1 MNFADGRA
9 LQGRTVGYPWTVMK
23 VSIKKLIGGLVITAL
38 TLGNPFVSP
47 ASGAAW
53 CKPAPLITKFNYT
66 SKASYPNAGTFGY
79 YTLPIGAG
87 NLSNYQTRVSV
98 FKGKLDKSKMV
109 SVFAPF
115 SQSGKQRDFAS
126 SVPRLMTYVNT
137 DYIGAYN
144 MPYSAVIHDGRMV
157 YAPAPGN
164 PEDPSA
170 KGYSGVLGWTEK
182 VLSESA
188 GFVEASFLTAY
199 KLKATVYGV
208 NLKAIPK
215 DKIVAFT
222 PKAASRT
229 LPRGSYAIL
238 VSKGKVLRTYLKGTN
253 VRPTSGVLFQA
264 TGSAVAVLKKFLNG
278 RAASYTMPSL
288 MSRNLIVDSVTPTGY
303 VMIAGNKLRIRAINY
318 IGTNR
323 YGATMYDSNF
333 GGAQTRGTATL
344 QTDLNGKVTY
354 ARRTT
359 GTIGTLSAN
368 RDKYLTFQ
376 VAADQ
381 AALIKLVS
389 LGQTLEIVESF
400 AASSKNKLTEATG
413 RGAFIVKD
421 GANVKDCSTQSEEIR
436 PRTSIG
442 WNAQGDYFV
451 MTTTMGLSF
460 NDGMYRQG
468 GATIHQVAE
477 WLRQLGATSAVT
489 FDGGGS
495 TAQFAT
501 VAGRV
506 ARQDLP
512 ETEWIRDIPVG
523 VAFASNG

>member
-1 MNFADGRA
+1 
-9 LQGRTVGYPWTVMK
+9 MK

-38 TLGNPFVSP
+38 TIGNPVASP
-47 ASGAAW
+47 AVGAAF
-53 CKPAPLITKFNYT
+53 CKPAPSITKFPYT
-66 SKASYPNAGTFGY
+66 SKVSYPNAGTFGY
-79 YTLPIGAG
+79 YSLPLGAG
-87 NLSNYQTRVSV
+87 NLSNFETRVSV

-109 SVFAPF
+109 ATFAPF
-115 SQSGKQRDFAS
+115 SNVGSQRDFAS
-126 SVPRLMTYVNT
+126 SVPGMMTYVNT
-137 DYIGAYN
+137 DYIGSYN
-144 MPYSAVIHDGRMV
+144 MPYSAVIHEGRMV

-188 GFVEASFLTAY
+188 GFTESAPLVSGSTTAS
-199 KLKATVYGV
+199 VYGV
-208 NLKAIPK
+208 NLKIIPK
-215 DKIVAFT
+215 DRIVAFT
-222 PKAASRT
+222 PKAASKT

-238 VSKGKVLRTYLKGTN
+238 VSKGKILRTYLKGTN
-253 VRPTSGVLFQA
+253 VRPTSGILFQA
-264 TGSAVAVLKKFLNG
+264 TGSAVPVLKKFLNG
-278 RAASYTMPSL
+278 RSARYTMPTL

-303 VMIAGNKLRIRAINY
+303 VLIAGNKLRIRAINY

-354 ARRTT
+354 ARRST

-381 AALIKLVS
+381 AALVKLVS
-389 LGQTLEIVESF
+389 LGQDLEIVESF
-400 AASSKNKLTEATG
+400 AASSKNKLIEATG

-451 MTTTMGLSF
+451 MTATMGRSW
-460 NDGMYRQG
+460 NDNGYRQG

-501 VAGRV
+501 VGGRV

-512 ETEWIRDIPVG
+512 ESEWIRDIPVG

>member
-1 MNFADGRA
+1 
-9 LQGRTVGYPWTVMK
+9 MK
-23 VSIKKLIGGLVITAL
+23 VRIKKLIGGLVITAL
-38 TLGNPFVSP
+38 TLGNPFAMP
-47 ASGAAW
+47 AANAAF
-53 CKPAPLITKFNYT
+53 CKPSPSVTSFPYT
-66 SKASYPNAGTFGY
+66 SKVSYPNAGTFGY

-87 NLSNYQTRVSV
+87 NLSNFQTRVSV

-109 SVFAPF
+109 ATFAPL
-115 SQSGKQRDFAS
+115 SDMGSQRDFAS
-126 SVPRLMTYVNT
+126 SVPKMMTYVNT

-144 MPYSAVIHDGRMV
+144 MPYSAIIHDGRMV

-164 PEDPSA
+164 PEDPLA
-170 KGYSGVLGWTEK
+170 KGYSGVLGWAEK

-188 GFVEASFLTAY
+188 GFVETSYLTTV
-199 KLKATVYGV
+199 KTKATVYGV
-208 NLKAIPK
+208 NLKSIPK

-222 PKAASRT
+222 SKAASRT
-229 LPRGSYAIL
+229 LPRGSFAVL
-238 VSKGKVLRTYLKGTN
+238 VAKGKVFKTYLKGTN
-253 VRPTSGVLFQA
+253 IRPTSGVLFQA

-278 RAASYTMPSL
+278 RSASYTMPSL
-288 MSRNLIVDSVTPTGY
+288 VSRNLIVDSVTPTGY
-303 VMIAGNKLRIRAINY
+303 VLIAGNKLRIRAINY

-354 ARRTT
+354 ARRST
-359 GTIGTLSAN
+359 GTIGSLSAN

-381 AALIKLVS
+381 AALVKLVS

-400 AASSKNKLTEATG
+400 TASSKNKLIEATG

-421 GANVKDCSTQSEEIR
+421 GANVKDCVGQSEEIR
-436 PRTSIG
+436 PRTAIG
-442 WNAQGDYFV
+442 WNAQGDYWV
-451 MTTTMGLSF
+451 VTTTMGLSY
-460 NDGMYRQG
+460 NDGGFRQG

-477 WLRQLGATSAVT
+477 WLKQFGATSAVT

-506 ARQDLP
+506 SRQDLP
-512 ETEWIRDIPVG
+512 ESEWIRDIPVG
-523 VAFASNG
+523 VAFASTN